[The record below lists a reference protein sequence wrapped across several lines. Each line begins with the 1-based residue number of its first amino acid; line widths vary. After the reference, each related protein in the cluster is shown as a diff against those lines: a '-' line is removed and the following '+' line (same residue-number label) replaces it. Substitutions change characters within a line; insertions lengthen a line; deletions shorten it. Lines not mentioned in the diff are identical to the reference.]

1 MLTMVLSAKRPA
13 KPLPDAEIRALCRRW
28 RATGDIPALQRVITS
43 NLGMAHRIACHYRN
57 TAIDQE
63 DLFQE
68 AVLGLIRG
76 CERYDPERPER
87 ITTYAHWWC
96 MAFVRKYVIANNGA
110 VRFGSYALDRRII
123 IMLKAASRASAGN
136 INAEDVANALDTTVD
151 RVRMVEQ
158 RTGHRDVSLSKPA
171 YAGRDG
177 SASEETLQDL
187 LPDLSDP
194 GPERRA
200 MSSEFRAQVDAV
212 LAKMRPREA
221 LIVRRRLMTDETVT
235 LEALGDELGIT
246 RERVRQ
252 LEQRALEQ
260 LRRELVGGRRRRAA

>member
-1 MLTMVLSAKRPA
+1 MVTMVLSAKRPA

-28 RATGDIPALQRVITS
+28 RATGDIPALQQVITS
-43 NLGMAHRIACHYRN
+43 NLGMAHRIARSYRN
-57 TAIDQE
+57 TAIDQD

-68 AVLGLIRG
+68 SVLGLIKG

-96 MAFVRKYVIANNGA
+96 MAFVRRYVIANNGA

-123 IMLKAASRASAGN
+123 LMLKAASRASAGN
-136 INAEDVANALDTTVD
+136 IDAEDVAQALETTAD

-158 RTGHRDVSLSKPA
+158 RMGHKDVSLQKPA
-171 YAGRDG
+171 YMGDG
-177 SASEETLQDL
+177 ATGDETLQDR
-187 LPDLSDP
+187 LPDLRDP
-194 GPERRA
+194 GPERLAIASDLR
-200 MSSEFRAQVDAV
+200 ERVTAV

-221 LIVRRRLMTDETVT
+221 LIVRRRLLTEETVT

-252 LEQRALEQ
+252 LEQRAFEQ
-260 LRRELVGGRRRRAA
+260 LRRELAGGGRRRVA